1 MRSFVLHLR
10 HLLYVLLLVANAVA
24 AQEGSSL
31 LWEARAG
38 AKTVYLFGT
47 IHVGKAD
54 MYPLPKH
61 VETAFHASTALALE
75 ADITDMQA
83 VQAAMHLGMLPQGR
97 TLEGE
102 LPAELAQQLHRTLAA
117 SGVPAEA
124 LRPLKPF
131 MAMLALVAME
141 YGKLGYAP
149 QYGLDHHF
157 AQRAKSA
164 ATPIVALESIEG
176 QLRMMDGLSK
186 PLQQA
191 MLKLTLDDM
200 VNGKVAPMVAS
211 LVSAWRR
218 GDARTMHELLTSE
231 SKRLPAPLA
240 AEFNQKFLIGRN
252 RQMLAGVEKA
262 IAEADTLF
270 VAVGAMHLVGSGS
283 LSELMEKAGY
293 SLKRLVGPTP

>member
-1 MRSFVLHLR
+1 MRPLACHLR
-10 HLLYVLLLVANAVA
+10 HLLCVLLLVANVA
-24 AQEGSSL
+24 TAQEGSSL

-38 AKTVYLFGT
+38 GKTVYLFGT
-47 IHVGKAD
+47 LHVGKAD

-61 VETAFHASTALALE
+61 VETAFHASKALALE
-75 ADITDMQA
+75 ADISDTHA

-124 LRPLKPF
+124 LRPMKPF

-141 YGKLGYAP
+141 YGRLGYVP

-157 AQRAKSA
+157 AQLAKSA
-164 ATPIVALESIEG
+164 ATPVIALESIEG

-191 MLKLTLDDM
+191 MLKITLDDIA
-200 VNGKVAPMVAS
+200 NGKVAPMVTS
-211 LVSAWRR
+211 LVATWRR
-218 GDARTMHELLTSE
+218 GDAKSLHELLSSE
-231 SKRLPAPLA
+231 SQRLPAPLA

-262 IAEADTLF
+262 LAGTDTLF
-270 VAVGAMHLVGSGS
+270 VAVGALHLVGLGS
-283 LSELMEKAGY
+283 LTELMEKEGY
-293 SLKRLVGPTP
+293 SVKRVVGPSP